1 MKNKFTRLVA
11 HCLAVAAL
19 SFAVGIAPSATAA
32 DEPAKPGAAVPA
44 VVTTPA
50 ALETKDATPAA
61 STGTPAAAAPA
72 GAGATA
78 ASASAAA
85 PVAAAPT
92 PNKGDTAWMM
102 TATVLVILMTIPGLA
117 LFYGGLVRSKNML
130 SVLMQVFMVFSLI
143 VVLWTVYGYSLA
155 FTEGG
160 SFIGSFDRL
169 FLKGITPESVA
180 ATFSKGVVIPEF
192 SFVAFQAT
200 FAAITCG
207 LIVGAFAERIKFS
220 AVLLFV
226 VLWFTFS
233 YLPIAHMVW
242 FWPGPDAYTDA
253 AAAEKATAAAG
264 WLFQKGALDFAG
276 GTVVHINAA
285 VAGLVGAY
293 VIGKRIGYG
302 KESMAPH
309 SLTMTMI
316 GASLLWV
323 GWFGFNAGSALE
335 AGGTAALAFVN
346 TLLATAAATLSWSL
360 GEWMGKGKPSM
371 LGAASGAVSGLVAIT
386 PAAGF
391 VGPMGAL
398 VIGLLAGVLCLWGVN
413 GLKRIL
419 GADDSLD
426 VFGVHGV
433 GGILGALL
441 TGVFA
446 SPALGGTGIYD
457 YVANK
462 VADNYSIAGQVLI
475 QAEGVILTIVWSGVV
490 AFVAYK
496 IVDLVIG
503 LRVPEE
509 EEREGLDISSHGESA
524 YHY

>member
-1 MKNKFTRLVA
+1 MKSTFKRLLG
-11 HCLAVAAL
+11 HCLAAVAL
-19 SFAVGIAPSATAA
+19 SFAVGIAPTASAADAPAKAEPVAVVAQATAA
-32 DEPAKPGAAVPA
+32 PEA
-44 VVTTPA
+44 
-50 ALETKDATPAA
+50 KDA
-61 STGTPAAAAPA
+61 AAAAPA
-72 GAGATA
+72 ASTAAPATA
-78 ASASAAA
+78 AAAA
-85 PVAAAPT
+85 PV

-102 TATVLVILMTIPGLA
+102 MATVLVILMTIPGLA

-143 VVLWTVYGYSLA
+143 AVLWSIYGYSLA

-160 SFIGSFDRL
+160 KFIGSFDRL

-192 SFVAFQAT
+192 AFVAFQAT

-207 LIVGAFAERIKFS
+207 LIIGAFAERIRFS

-226 VLWFTFS
+226 VLWFTFA

-264 WLFQKGALDFAG
+264 WLFQKGDLDFAG

-293 VIGKRIGYG
+293 VVGKRVGYG
-302 KESMAPH
+302 RESMAPH

-316 GASLLWV
+316 GASMLWV

-335 AGGTAALAFVN
+335 AGGTATLAFVN

-360 GEWMGKGKPSM
+360 GEWMSKGKPSM
-371 LGAASGAVSGLVAIT
+371 LGAASGAVSGLVAVT

-446 SPALGGTGIYD
+446 APSLGGTGIYD

-462 VADNYSIAGQVLI
+462 VADDYSIAGQVWI
-475 QAEGVILTIVWSGVV
+475 QAQGVITTIVWSGIV

-496 IVDLVIG
+496 IVDLVLG